1 MPSFCLKNVLGVEME
16 IQQDSDLV
24 IWRNCNI
31 GAPDAET
38 DRDLLAS
45 CFVENGCIEQ
55 VLDVASP
62 ASLIV
67 GRTGAGKSATLI
79 RLEQIARNVVEVN
92 PSDLSFK
99 YVENSTV
106 LKFFRDSGV
115 DLDIFY
121 RMLWRHVLIT
131 ELLKARYDWSNEGAV
146 RNWFDGFFEKFKRDP
161 VKARALR
168 YLQEWGDKF
177 WQDTEVRVKEVTE
190 KIETELKASVSAS
203 YMAKL
208 SAEGGAKLS
217 EEEKS
222 EIYTRGSSVVNRIQ
236 MKELAKLVAF
246 LADEVFDD
254 PQKPYYITIDNLD
267 EPWVAAG
274 AKFSLIR
281 SLIEEIKVFR
291 KIRNVKIIAVLRQ
304 DLLEKV
310 YNETRDGGFQEE
322 KYEAYYAHI
331 KWREKDL
338 EALIEV
344 RVNEVFKRKYTGRKV
359 MLSDIFP
366 KDRGNERALPY
377 ILERTFLRPRDVISF
392 VNECLSCAEGK
403 SRITWATLHNAEEKY
418 SQKRF
423 RSVLDEW
430 TQLFPSLKYAVGVIR
445 GLPESFIESDIKQET
460 IDSSILGAAAE
471 GAEDELGRLAIDFL
485 SPNKKIKSEA
495 FTRVALSVL
504 YHVGV
509 IGLKQ
514 NATSPFAWVYRDGKN
529 FSHVDIGV
537 GCHFR
542 IHKMFWREFGVS
554 PKALSYDSHQ

>member
-1 MPSFCLKNVLGVEME
+1 ME
-16 IQQDSDLV
+16 TKQESDIV
-24 IWRNCNI
+24 IWRNCNV

-38 DRDLLAS
+38 DRELLAA
-45 CFVENGCIEQ
+45 CFIENGCIEQ
-55 VLDVASP
+55 VIDTDSA

-79 RLEQIARNVVEVN
+79 RLEQISDNVIEVN

-99 YVENSTV
+99 YVENSTT
-106 LKFFRDSGV
+106 LKFFRDAGV
-115 DLDIFY
+115 NLDIFY

-131 ELLKARYDWSNEGAV
+131 ELLRARYDWTSEGVV
-146 RNWFDGFFEKFKRDP
+146 RSWFDGLFQKFKRDP

-168 YLQEWGDKF
+168 YLQEWGDQF

-190 KIETELKASVSAS
+190 KIEADLKASVSAS
-203 YMAKL
+203 YIAKL
-208 SAEGGAKLS
+208 SMDGGTKLS

-222 EIYTRGSSVVNRIQ
+222 EIYTRGSSVVNKIQ

-254 PQKPYYITIDNLD
+254 PQNPYYITIDNLD
-267 EPWVAAG
+267 ESWVTSSS
-274 AKFSLIR
+274 KFSLIR

-322 KYEAYYAHI
+322 KYEAYYAHL

-338 EALIEV
+338 ELLIDA
-344 RVNEVFKRKYTGRKV
+344 RINEVFKRKYTGRKV
-359 MLSDIFP
+359 ALSEIFP

-392 VNECLSCAEGK
+392 VNECLSCAEGR
-403 SRITWATLHNAEEKY
+403 SRITWSVLYNAEEKY
-418 SQKRF
+418 SQKRL

-430 TQLFPSLKYAVGVIR
+430 TQLFPSLKHAINIIR
-445 GLPESFIESDIKQET
+445 GMPESFVISDIKHEVVEVA
-460 IDSSILGAAAE
+460 IISAAAD
-471 GAEDELGRLAIDFL
+471 GGEDELGRLAVEFL
-485 SPNKKIKSEA
+485 SPDKKV
-495 FTRVALSVL
+495 RVGSFICIALAVL

-514 NATSPFAWVYRDGKN
+514 SATSPFAWGYRGGRN
-529 FSHVDIGV
+529 FTHDDIGD

-542 IHKMFWREFGVS
+542 IHKMFWREFGIS
-554 PKALSYDSHQ
+554 PKAYLYDPDQ

>member
-1 MPSFCLKNVLGVEME
+1 ME
-16 IQQDSDLV
+16 AQQEPDII
-24 IWRNCNI
+24 IWRNCNV

-38 DRDLLAS
+38 DRELLAS

-55 VLDVASP
+55 VIDTDSA

-79 RLEQIARNVVEVN
+79 RLEQIANNVVEVS

-106 LKFFRDSGV
+106 LKFFRDAGV
-115 DLDIFY
+115 NLDIFY

-131 ELLKARYDWSNEGAV
+131 ELLRARYDWTNEGAV
-146 RNWFDGFFEKFKRDP
+146 RNWFDGFFQKFKRDP

-190 KIETELKASVSAS
+190 KIEADLKASMSAS
-203 YMAKL
+203 YIAKL
-208 SAEGGAKLS
+208 SIEGGAKLS

-222 EIYTRGSSVVNRIQ
+222 EIYTRGSTVVNKIQ

-254 PQKPYYITIDNLD
+254 PQKPYYMTIDNLD
-267 EPWVAAG
+267 DPWVASS

-338 EALIEV
+338 ESLIEV
-344 RVNEVFKRKYTGRKV
+344 RINEVFKRKYTGRKV
-359 MLSDIFP
+359 ALVDVLP

-377 ILERTFLRPRDVISF
+377 ILERTFLRPRDVILF

-403 SRITWATLHNAEEKY
+403 SRITWAALHNAEEKY
-418 SQKRF
+418 SQKRL

-430 TQLFPSLKYAVGVIR
+430 TQLFPSLKYAINIIR
-445 GLPESFIESDIKQET
+445 GLPESFIASDIKSEV
-460 IDSSILGAAAE
+460 IDSSIIGAAAD
-471 GAEDELGRLAIDFL
+471 GGDDNLGKLAVEFL
-485 SPNKKIKSEA
+485 SPDKKVKIET
-495 FTRVALSVL
+495 FVRIALSVL
-504 YHVGV
+504 YHVGI

-514 NATSPFAWVYRDGKN
+514 SATSPFAWVYRDGRN
-529 FSHVDIGV
+529 FCPDDISDS
-537 GCHFR
+537 CHFR

-554 PKALSYDSHQ
+554 PKAYSYDPDQ